1 MPTDNRAVTNWR
13 RAQHAYEHYQS
24 FIADKSDKY
33 ALAFADLAFVKNFKG
48 GRAFIDEPMATFAHK
63 LRHYEAALRACV
75 ADPAFAF
82 TLSTVPD
89 SDYSR
94 VRDTITAFAAL
105 PETPASDI
113 SGFGSSF
120 ASALLHFYFP
130 VLVPILD
137 KRALNGSGV
146 PGLRVDSQNN
156 VTNLLVLYPALI
168 DNCRERLQQNQQP
181 TLREL
186 DRQLFIEELRSPP
199 FKKSNGAL
207 RAAQPGQQS

>member
-1 MPTDNRAVTNWR
+1 MPIDNRAVTNWG

-24 FIADKSDKY
+24 FIAAKPDKY

-48 GRAFIDEPMATFAHK
+48 GSAFIDEPVATFAPK
-63 LRHYEAALRACV
+63 LRPYEDALRACA
-75 ADPAFAF
+75 ADTAFAL

-89 SDYSR
+89 SDYIR
-94 VRDTITAFAAL
+94 VRNIITAFAAL

-130 VLVPILD
+130 LLVPILD

-146 PGLRVDSQNN
+146 RGLQVDRYNN
-156 VTNLLVLYPALI
+156 VTNLLSLFPALI
-168 DNCRERLQQNQQP
+168 DNCRTRLQQNQQL

-186 DRQLFIEELRSPP
+186 DRQLFIEQLRTPP
-199 FKKSNGAL
+199 FNKSNGA
-207 RAAQPGQQS
+207 